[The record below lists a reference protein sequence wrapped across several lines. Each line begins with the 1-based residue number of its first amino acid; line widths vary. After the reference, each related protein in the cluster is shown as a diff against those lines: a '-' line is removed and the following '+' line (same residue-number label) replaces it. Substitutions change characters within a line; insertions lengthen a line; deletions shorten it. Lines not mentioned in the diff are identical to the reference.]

1 MKATKIT
8 LSNFRGA
15 ESVSLDLDERLNV
28 FCGINGAGK
37 STVLDAV
44 AIMLSWVTARIR
56 SPHAQGRAISELDI
70 TNGKSHSSIELL
82 CIKNDNTDEIIEWQ
96 IVKSRQGRHGSQTKH
111 TNLNNLNQFAKN
123 IQTEIDKNHEKVNL
137 PLFVYYPVNRAVLD
151 IPLRIKKRH
160 KFNLLSAYEES
171 LTSGANFRSFFEWF
185 REREDYEIRQS
196 GEYHQIGLFPDLQ
209 LQAVRQALKGC
220 LPEFNNLRVKI
231 RPLSMV
237 VNKNDRTTL
246 RVDQLSDGEKC
257 LISMI
262 GDLARRIAIANPA
275 RENPLEGE
283 GIVLI
288 DEIDLHL
295 HPLWQR
301 MIVPN
306 LLEVFPNLQFIISTH
321 SPSVLTNVKPQNLYI
336 LSRQPL
342 TDNIIAKKPNES
354 YGKTADRILE
364 DLMGLTTTRPDIIST
379 ELHEI
384 YQKIEEKEYEKAKS
398 MIAAMKDKIGNDS
411 ELVKAGVLISR
422 KEMIGK

>member
-1 MKATKIT
+1 
-8 LSNFRGA
+8 
-15 ESVSLDLDERLNV
+15 
-28 FCGINGAGK
+28 
-37 STVLDAV
+37 
-44 AIMLSWVTARIR
+44 
-56 SPHAQGRAISELDI
+56 
-70 TNGKSHSSIELL
+70 
-82 CIKNDNTDEIIEWQ
+82 
-96 IVKSRQGRHGSQTKH
+96 
-111 TNLNNLNQFAKN
+111 
-123 IQTEIDKNHEKVNL
+123 
-137 PLFVYYPVNRAVLD
+137 
-151 IPLRIKKRH
+151 
-160 KFNLLSAYEES
+160 
-171 LTSGANFRSFFEWF
+171 
-185 REREDYEIRQS
+185 
-196 GEYHQIGLFPDLQ
+196 
-209 LQAVRQALKGC
+209 
-220 LPEFNNLRVKI
+220 
-231 RPLSMV
+231 MV

-336 LSRQPL
+336 LSLQPL